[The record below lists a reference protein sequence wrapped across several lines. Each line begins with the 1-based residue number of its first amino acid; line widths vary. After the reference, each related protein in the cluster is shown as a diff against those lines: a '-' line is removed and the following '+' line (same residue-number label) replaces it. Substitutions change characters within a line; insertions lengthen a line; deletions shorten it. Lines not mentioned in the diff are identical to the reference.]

1 MLAVVPALRCGSF
14 PVHVPSVWPSGL
26 RRQTQ
31 VLVERSAWV
40 QTPQLTFFV
49 LKSLFVSKR
58 ILRCAVSSIRDLFSP
73 LHSAETCSGAL

>member
-1 MLAVVPALRCGSF
+1 MLSVVPALRCGSF
-14 PVHVPSVWPSGL
+14 LIHVPSVWPSGL

-40 QTPQLTFFV
+40 RTPQLTFFV

-58 ILRCAVSSIRDLFSP
+58 ILRCAVSSIRDLFLP
-73 LHSAETCSGAL
+73 LHSAETCSGVL